1 MTPYVIYA
9 RKSTESDDRQVVSIE
24 SQVKE
29 LQLLAA
35 QQNIHV
41 ADVLTESRSAKN
53 PGRPVFGEMLR
64 RIHRGEIRGVLCW
77 KMDRLAR
84 NHLDHGAILQVL
96 ADKLLERI
104 VTTDRPY
111 TSDGTDRF
119 IGNFELGMATKYSDD
134 LSQNVRRGVR
144 ACFERGRINHNPKLG
159 YRLDPVTKETVAD
172 PERFDK
178 VERMLHLI
186 LTGTMSPRLVRQIAT
201 SQWHLTTRKGKSLSR
216 ASFYAMLADPVYAGI
231 NQLRDGRRYRGSHP
245 PMITLAEFY
254 RIQEI
259 LGRSGRP
266 RPKIHQFAF
275 TGIVKCGHCG
285 GGVTAEEHVKKSGRR
300 YVYYR
305 CSRRRAGVTCREE
318 PIPEGELVRQLS
330 RRIRFLSM
338 PAKIHQF
345 LCREALAE
353 RAQEHERQRQ
363 ILRTVEQA
371 LKGLDDEAEELLD
384 LRTTKAITL
393 ERFTRK
399 EKQLEDRRALL
410 QEQHQKLKTDPV
422 NKQDLVQVFEFA
434 ARAVEVLQTGTP
446 VQQRMIAERVGLNY
460 TLKGRKVAFSFDKP
474 FDSMADAGG
483 LSNWSGLL
491 DDVRTWLS
499 ENGSAFRIPH
509 FLNSQKEERT

>member
-1 MTPYVIYA
+1 
-9 RKSTESDDRQVVSIE
+9 
-24 SQVKE
+24 
-29 LQLLAA
+29 
-35 QQNIHV
+35 
-41 ADVLTESRSAKN
+41 
-53 PGRPVFGEMLR
+53 
-64 RIHRGEIRGVLCW
+64 
-77 KMDRLAR
+77 
-84 NHLDHGAILQVL
+84 
-96 ADKLLERI
+96 
-104 VTTDRPY
+104 
-111 TSDGTDRF
+111 
-119 IGNFELGMATKYSDD
+119 
-134 LSQNVRRGVR
+134 
-144 ACFERGRINHNPKLG
+144 
-159 YRLDPVTKETVAD
+159 
-172 PERFDK
+172 
-178 VERMLHLI
+178 
-186 LTGTMSPRLVRQIAT
+186 
-201 SQWHLTTRKGKSLSR
+201 
-216 ASFYAMLADPVYAGI
+216 
-231 NQLRDGRRYRGSHP
+231 
-245 PMITLAEFY
+245 
-254 RIQEI
+254 
-259 LGRSGRP
+259 
-266 RPKIHQFAF
+266 
-275 TGIVKCGHCG
+275 
-285 GGVTAEEHVKKSGRR
+285 
-300 YVYYR
+300 
-305 CSRRRAGVTCREE
+305 
-318 PIPEGELVRQLS
+318 
-330 RRIRFLSM
+330 M

>member
-41 ADVLTESRSAKN
+41 AEVLTESRSAKN
-53 PGRPVFGEMLR
+53 PGRPVFGEMMR
-64 RIHRGEIRGVLCW
+64 RIHRGQIRGVLCW

-134 LSQNVRRGVR
+134 LSQNVRRGIR

-159 YRLDPVTKETVAD
+159 YILDPITKETIAD
-172 PERFDK
+172 PDRFDK
-178 VERMLHLI
+178 VQRMLTLI
-186 LTGTMSPRLVRQIAT
+186 VSGSMSPRLVLKIAT
-201 SQWHLTTRKGKSLSR
+201 SQWHLTTRKGKPVSR
-216 ASFYAMLADPVYAGI
+216 ATFYAMLADPVYAGI
-231 NQLRDGRRYRGSHP
+231 NQLRDGRRYRGTHP
-245 PMITLAEFY
+245 AMISLAEFHA
-254 RIQEI
+254 IQEI
-259 LGRSGRP
+259 LGRRGRP
-266 RPKIHQFAF
+266 RPKVHAFAF

-285 GGVTAEEHVKKSGRR
+285 GGVTAEEHTKKSGRR

-318 PIPEGELVRQLS
+318 PISETELIRQLS

-338 PAKIHQF
+338 PERIHNY

-353 RAQEHERQRQ
+353 RVQEQERQRQ
-363 ILRTVEQA
+363 IKRTVEEA
-371 LKGLDDEAEELLD
+371 LKGLDAEGDELLD
-384 LRTTKAITL
+384 LRTTKTISQ
-393 ERFTRK
+393 ERFSRK

-410 QEQHQKLKTDPV
+410 HEQHEKLKTDPATG
-422 NKQDLVQVFEFA
+422 QDLVQVFNFA
-434 ARAVEVLQTGTP
+434 ARATEVLQTGTP
-446 VQQRMIAERVGLNY
+446 VQQRMIAERIGLNY
-460 TLKGRKVAFSFDKP
+460 SLKGRKVAFSLDKP
-474 FDSMADAGG
+474 FDRMAEAGG

-491 DDVRTWLS
+491 DDVRTWLN
-499 ENGSAFRIPH
+499 ETASAFRIPY
-509 FLNSQKEERT
+509 FANP